1 MHGYTPLFSEIVSSS
16 IWNEDNAT
24 RIVWITLMAMAEAD
38 GTVYGSVAGLAPI
51 ARVTIQEC
59 EKAIIKLSSPDK
71 HSRSK
76 NDEGR
81 RIRIVDGGWQIIN
94 LKKYRDKAKSRAAY
108 MRQYRESKKEP
119 NSNLNSNT
127 NTHSNKVTPCNIT
140 LHNVTVTKYTLEQC
154 KNAAFQNGLTD
165 EDAEQYFNHFNSQGW
180 KKRNDQPITN
190 LQSHMVIWR
199 LNKPAFSQ
207 PKKKEPFEQRLER
220 LSKEKKQ

>member
-71 HSRSK
+71 YSRSK

>member
-71 HSRSK
+71 YSRSK

-190 LQSHMVIWR
+190 LQSHMAIWR

>member
-190 LQSHMVIWR
+190 LQSHMAIWR